1 MASLNKVANGLIT
14 AGVIGVGVGSAFF
27 FIVQPGEVKI
37 KFNRFRGVQKQVY
50 REGLHFRIPFV
61 ENMITY
67 DVRIKPVDISS
78 ETITKDQ
85 QKIDISLRLLY
96 RPIEDQVPNIHLT
109 LNRDYQDKIIRPKVL
124 EVVKTILAQYD
135 ADQLLKQ
142 RDKISGEMKALFTI
156 KIKEYHFIVD
166 EVVLAEIK
174 FSPHFKKS
182 IEDKQIAHQLA
193 ERERYVVEKNEQLFK
208 ANLIEIEGRSEAARL
223 LSEAY
228 RKYGDAYLKLKKLE
242 ACRKIGENMAMNPQV
257 TFVPKSN
264 NFLFN
269 LN

>member
-1 MASLNKVANGLIT
+1 MASLNKIANGLMT
-14 AGVIGVGVGSAFF
+14 AGVLGLGMGSAFF
-27 FIVQPGEVKI
+27 FVVQPGEAKI
-37 KFNRFRGVQKQVY
+37 KFNRFRGIQKQVY
-50 REGLHFRIPFV
+50 LEGIHFRIPFL
-61 ENMITY
+61 EHMITY
-67 DVRIKPVDISS
+67 DVRIKPVDINS

-96 RPIEDQVPNIHLT
+96 RPIEEQVPNIHLS
-109 LNRDYQDKIIRPKVL
+109 LNRDYQDKIIRPKIL

-142 RDKISGEMKALFTI
+142 RDKISGEMKTLFSM

-174 FSPHFKKS
+174 FSPNFKKS

-208 ANLIEIEGRSEAARL
+208 ANLIEIEGRAEAARL

-228 RKYGDAYLKLKKLE
+228 RTYGDAYLKLKKLE
-242 ACRKIGENMAMNPQV
+242 AARKIAENMSMNPGV
-257 TFVPKSN
+257 TFIPKSN

-269 LN
+269 IS